1 MNAPWLLL
9 FYAEV
14 GLCLFLLLVEGDRL
28 IGFPPAELNVTDW
41 LAYLAIGIF
50 WPVVVAFYVVVGVA
64 FYARAG
70 LAWLLSRV
78 AKTVLSSF
86 QGGVASIGGLLHA
99 VLTNELGRPQRPNAS
114 RVALASSASRPR
126 T

>member
-1 MNAPWLLL
+1 MNVPWFLWL
-9 FYAEV
+9 YAEV

-28 IGFPPAELNVTDW
+28 LGSPPAELDATDW
-41 LAYLAIGIF
+41 LTYLAIGIF

-64 FYARAG
+64 YYARAV
-70 LAWLLSRV
+70 LAWLLNQV

-86 QGGVASIGGLLHA
+86 QGGIASIGGLLHA
-99 VLTNELGRPQRPNAS
+99 LLTNELGRPQRKG
-114 RVALASSASRPR
+114 